1 MMKALGFYI
10 LDVFAE
16 AKYAG
21 NQLAV
26 ITNGQGLSGEQM
38 QRITREFNFSETTF
52 ILSGRQENGGYDV
65 RIFTPGEEVPFAG
78 HPTVGTAWL
87 IRNLLTLDR
96 PVTIRL
102 NLKVGQIPV
111 AFDPDTDI
119 TWMTPK
125 EPAFGETLPPAVMAG
140 ILGLDP
146 KDIDSRFPVQVVS
159 TGLPAVLIPL
169 RTLQAVQSAR
179 VRMDL
184 LQDLA
189 RTHEAGKT
197 VLVFCP
203 ETLSNENQLHV
214 RVFAPLV
221 NVAEDPATGS
231 ANSGLAGYLLRH
243 RYFGEGPVDIQV
255 EQGYE
260 IGRPSRLHLKARQ
273 KSKGPIEVQ
282 VGGKVQL
289 TAKGELV

>member
-1 MMKALGFYI
+1 MKALGFCM

-16 AKYAG
+16 DKYAG

-26 ITNGQGLSGEQM
+26 VTNGQGLSGERM

-52 ILSGRQENGGYDV
+52 ILSGRKDNGGYDV

-78 HPTVGTAWL
+78 HPTAGTAWA

-96 PVTIRL
+96 PTQIRL

-111 AFDPDTDI
+111 AFDADTEI
-119 TWMTPK
+119 AWMTTQP
-125 EPAFGETLPPAVMAG
+125 PVFGETLPPALWTEV
-140 ILGLDP
+140 LGVDHDDLDT
-146 KDIDSRFPVQVVS
+146 RFPIQVVS
-159 TGLPAVLIPL
+159 TGLPAVLIPIK
-169 RTLQAVQSAR
+169 TLHAVQGAR
-179 VRMDL
+179 IRIDR
-184 LQDLA
+184 LQDLVK
-189 RTHEAGKT
+189 THDVGKA
-197 VLVFCP
+197 VMVFCA
-203 ETLSNENQLHV
+203 ETLSRENHLHV

-221 NVAEDPATGS
+221 GVPEDPATGS
-231 ANSGLAGYLLRH
+231 ANSGLGGYLVRY

-260 IGRPSRLHLKARQ
+260 IGRPSKVHLRARQ
-273 KSKGPIEVQ
+273 NTKGPIEVQ

-289 TAKGELV
+289 VAQGELV

>member
-1 MMKALGFYI
+1 MQPLTFYI

-16 AKYAG
+16 ETYAG

-26 ITNGQGLSGEQM
+26 IANGQGLSGERM

-52 ILSGRQENGGYDV
+52 ILSGRKDNGGYDV

-78 HPTVGTAWL
+78 HPTVGTAWA

-96 PVTIRL
+96 PAQIRL

-111 AFDPDTDI
+111 SFDGDI
-119 TWMTPK
+119 TWMTTPK
-125 EPAFGETLPPAVMAG
+125 PVFGETLAPAVLAG
-140 ILGLDP
+140 ILGLDL
-146 KDIDSRFPVQVVS
+146 KDIDARFPVQVVS
-159 TGLPAVLIPL
+159 TGLPAVLVPL
-169 RTLQAVQSAR
+169 KTLRAVERAR

-189 RTHEAGKT
+189 ETQEAGKT

-203 ETLSNENQLHV
+203 ETLSRENHLHV

-221 NVAEDPATGS
+221 NVHEDPATGS
-231 ANSGLAGYLLRH
+231 ANSCLAGYLVRH
-243 RYFGEGPVDIQV
+243 GYFGEGPVDIKV

-260 IGRPSRLHLKARQ
+260 MGRPSKLHLRARQ
-273 KSKGPIEVQ
+273 KTKGPIEVQ
-282 VGGKVQL
+282 VGGKVQFV
-289 TAKGELV
+289 AKGELV